1 MRNKFPLLTYASIL
15 MLLIAAC
22 HKSNS
27 GGSNS
32 SGPLVG
38 NWNFI
43 NMNVHTQATTNE
55 GAGVTAVAISN
66 YITQDNTGTIQFTN
80 DSMVITN
87 LAYSVDTTF
96 TTYFYLA
103 GVLLDSATTPIS
115 TSLPAT
121 SGTLAYTA
129 VGSDSLFFPNGGLL
143 PQGLTG
149 NGQGSGATYVL
160 SGNTLTVTSNAI
172 DTTNGVVETGKAV
185 ITLQKQ

>member
-1 MRNKFPLLTYASIL
+1 MRNKLTLLTSASLL
-15 MLLIAAC
+15 MLLFAAC
-22 HKSNS
+22 HKSS
-27 GGSNS
+27 QGGAN

-55 GAGVTAVAISN
+55 GGGITGVAVSN

-103 GVLLDSATTPIS
+103 GVLADSVVTPIS

-121 SGTLAYTA
+121 SGTVQYQ
-129 VGSDSLFFPNGGLL
+129 VIGSDSLYFPNGGIL

-149 NGQGSGATYVL
+149 NGQGTGATYVL
-160 SGNTLTVTSNAI
+160 SGSTLTITSNAT
-172 DTTNGVVETGKAV
+172 DTTNGTIEVGKAV